1 MKKII
6 LFLLFSVIIKAQWS
20 ISTSERNA
28 LIAIYQ
34 QSNGTLWSQPW
45 NLEKDPYYWYGVKI
59 SNGIVTELK
68 LNGNLLEGNFP
79 NAILSLSNLKKLDL
93 SSNKLSGNIPNL
105 SSLNSLVYL
114 NISNNEFT
122 GDIWNSFSSL
132 ANLEELYI
140 GNNNGTI
147 SSADFSGFTNL
158 KHLDIAR
165 LNLTE
170 IPSSLGTLNKLSS
183 LNLSNNSITNF
194 TNIAPLIQLEE
205 INLSGNALTK
215 VPEEINNFLNLK
227 TLNLSNNKI
236 AQFSTLNSL
245 HNLEWLSLENN
256 NLNNIPTEITALE
269 KLTYLNLS
277 RNNISG
283 GTGMLSTLINLEQLW
298 LNHNKLKGSIPTNIL
313 SLPKLMNLSL
323 QSNEFE
329 GNIPDNLPDICNISN
344 NRFSK
349 NSIENYLQSNP
360 ENTDFVYSPQ
370 RYDEAKT
377 VKAAINSSI
386 NLDQALSSSE
396 GFQFYWLKTLD
407 KTTSV
412 NSENFTINSVKE
424 TDYDTYTCEAL
435 FIKNDTLYNVYFSD
449 YREPIT
455 LENTETLG
463 TDNPE
468 NKILVI
474 YPNPTKDYINI
485 KNKNYKIETF
495 SLYDL
500 GGRTIMTF
508 SGKETKLDL
517 SNLPSSTYILNIKT
531 PEGAQ
536 SFKIIKK

>member
-34 QSNGTLWSQPW
+34 QSNGALWSQPW

-236 AQFSTLNSL
+236 EQFSTLNSL

-256 NLNNIPTEITALE
+256 NLNNIPTETTALE

-407 KTTSV
+407 KNTSV
-412 NSENFTINSVKE
+412 NSENFTINPVKE

-455 LENTETLG
+455 LENAETLG

-474 YPNPTKDYINI
+474 YPNPTKDHINI

-500 GGRTIMTF
+500 GGRIIKTF

>member
-6 LFLLFSVIIKAQWS
+6 LFLLLSVIIKAQWS

-132 ANLEELYI
+132 ANLEELYV

-194 TNIAPLIQLEE
+194 TNITPLIQLEE

-236 AQFSTLNSL
+236 EQFSTLNSL

-256 NLNNIPTEITALE
+256 NLNNIPTETTALE

-407 KTTSV
+407 KNTSV

-500 GGRTIMTF
+500 GGRIIKTF

>member
-147 SSADFSGFTNL
+147 SNADFSGFTNL

-194 TNIAPLIQLEE
+194 TNITPLIQLEE

-349 NSIENYLQSNP
+349 NNIENYLQSNP

-407 KTTSV
+407 KNTSV

-455 LENTETLG
+455 LENAETLG

-474 YPNPTKDYINI
+474 YPNPTKDHINI

-500 GGRTIMTF
+500 GGRIIKTF

>member
-132 ANLEELYI
+132 ANLEELHI

-170 IPSSLGTLNKLSS
+170 IPSSLGTLNKLFS

-236 AQFSTLNSL
+236 EQFSTLNSL

-256 NLNNIPTEITALE
+256 NLNNIPTEITAIE
-269 KLTYLNLS
+269 RLTYLNLS

-455 LENTETLG
+455 LENTETLD

-468 NKILVI
+468 NKTLVI

-500 GGRTIMTF
+500 GGRIIKTF